1 MQDKNGTQLR
11 RMQVLNLLKSLNWNP
26 NPDMIPR
33 TEILLWN
40 PYPLS
45 KPDFEKLFLV
55 ESLNIA
61 HPCKPWL
68 CDEHNKRCDDIL
80 FCSSPVAQRE
90 IALIPDLMKTI
101 NIWSLKQP
109 RGRISLRMPQ
119 KSSIVTVAKAGKA
132 QVEIQDWGGSK
143 ALSRWRQGCEM
154 SPEYDSCFRLEPKF
168 FLEKPTFKR

>member
-1 MQDKNGTQLR
+1 MQDKNGTQPR
-11 RMQVLNLLKSLNWNP
+11 RMQILNLLKSLNWNP

-61 HPCKPWL
+61 LRASLDFVMSTTKDVMIFFFVHPPL
-68 CDEHNKRCDDIL
+68 HNVKSH
-80 FCSSPVAQRE
+80 SS
-90 IALIPDLMKTI
+90 PDLMKTI

-109 RGRISLRMPQ
+109 RGRISLRKPQ

-168 FLEKPTFKR
+168 FLETPTFKR